1 MSLLSHSASFKE
13 KMSCHWKSHAHVL
26 LMTGE
31 SISLRVFGLEGLYGG
46 CFSGHLR
53 NNGLAKEPHQMQS
66 WLGGW

>member
-1 MSLLSHSASFKE
+1 
-13 KMSCHWKSHAHVL
+13 
-26 LMTGE
+26 MTGE